1 MSARSGDDH
10 DMDASVEMRIPMT
23 ECRPQQIQKRSR
35 DDHAWR
41 RERETQLPQSGQR
54 LRADEEGHGRPW
66 LLSDFEEIIK
76 KYIKDKDQR

>member
-1 MSARSGDDH
+1 MIMPG
-10 DMDASVEMRIPMT
+10 EG
-23 ECRPQQIQKRSR
+23 
-35 DDHAWR
+35 
-41 RERETQLPQSGQR
+41 RETQLPQSGQR